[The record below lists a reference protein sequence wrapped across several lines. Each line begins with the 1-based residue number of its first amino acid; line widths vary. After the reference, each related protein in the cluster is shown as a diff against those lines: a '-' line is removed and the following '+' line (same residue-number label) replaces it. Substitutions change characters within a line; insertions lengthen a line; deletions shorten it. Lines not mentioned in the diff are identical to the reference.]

1 MAMVRP
7 ATLLALALTLAPAC
21 GHKGPPLPPRR
32 RTPPTLS
39 EFRLAQRGEAL
50 EISCTAPTASVEG
63 VLFDRV
69 DIELFW
75 GEGWVDVEKKGQQR
89 SLRAEP
95 GARVVET
102 VPLPPPGTL
111 VRAAGRATVGR
122 DKGQRSLILAL
133 ETHEPLSPPVD
144 LSARLRASGVTLS
157 WRGIRPEKLP
167 PPDLGPVGGFR
178 RPFAR
183 DPSSAPGTPPRE
195 GVDSPAPDAASER
208 TPGKRGEAP
217 GEGGGRAA
225 GVTPSDEPAPDETIG
240 DAVSADEDAAEGD
253 PAVPAQPLPR
263 RHGFRVYRRLPPGT
277 YRAPLN
283 PEPQERRLF
292 TDVDA
297 PLGATVCYVIRAV
310 GSVEPLIESAPSNE
324 VCLDVRDI
332 VPPAPP
338 SGLAVVPRGGGLEV
352 VWSPSS
358 DNDLGG
364 YRIYRAAGAGEAEKV
379 GEVPAGTTVWL
390 DTAPQP
396 GVLHRYTVTA
406 FDQAGNEGPPSG
418 AAQGR
423 GP

>member
-1 MAMVRP
+1 MVRP
-7 ATLLALALTLAPAC
+7 AILLALVLTLAPAC

-39 EFRLAQRGEAL
+39 DFRLAQRGAAL

-63 VLFDRV
+63 VPFDRV

-89 SLRAEP
+89 TLRAEP
-95 GARVVET
+95 GARVVDT

-111 VRAAGRATVGR
+111 VRAAARAVAGR

-133 ETHEPLSPPVD
+133 ETHEPLSPPDD
-144 LSARLRASGVTLS
+144 LNARLRARGVTLS
-157 WRGIRPEKLP
+157 WRGARPEELP
-167 PPDLGPVGGFR
+167 PPDLGPVGGSR

-183 DPSSAPGTPPRE
+183 GPSSAPKAAPRE
-195 GVDSPAPDAASER
+195 GDDSPTPDAASEGTR
-208 TPGKRGEAP
+208 ERRGEAR
-217 GEGGGRAA
+217 GEGGGQAA
-225 GVTPSDEPAPDETIG
+225 GFTPSDEPAPDEAIG
-240 DAVSADEDAAEGD
+240 DAVRADEDTTEGD
-253 PAVPAQPLPR
+253 ATIPAPPLPR
-263 RHGFRVYRRLPPGT
+263 SHGFRVYRRLPPGA

-292 TDVDA
+292 TDTDA
-297 PLGATVCYVIRAV
+297 PLGANVCYVVRAV

-332 VPPAPP
+332 APPSPP
-338 SGLAVVPRGGGLEV
+338 SGLAVVPRDEGLEV

-358 DNDLGG
+358 DSDLGG
-364 YRIYRAAGAGEAEKV
+364 YRIYRASGAGEPERV
-379 GEVPAGTTVWL
+379 GEVPAGTTTWL

-406 FDQAGNEGPPSG
+406 FDQAGNESPPSG